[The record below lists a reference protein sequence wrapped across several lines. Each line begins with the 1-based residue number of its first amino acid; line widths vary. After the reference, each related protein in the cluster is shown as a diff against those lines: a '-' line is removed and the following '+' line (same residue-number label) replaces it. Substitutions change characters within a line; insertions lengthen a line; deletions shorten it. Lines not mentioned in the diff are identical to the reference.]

1 MVDGEHEV
9 EVVNEVELD
18 HKLSEVHKFE
28 LYKDLQGYCCLW
40 ESSNVDYKNKH
51 VKEKGKSVRGP
62 VLPPGNPVSHIYLTN
77 ITMCNQLYF
86 DCYPSD
92 NFVKAMNDVRV
103 GGLSIR
109 NAAKKWGL
117 KRKTL
122 QDRLSG

>member
-1 MVDGEHEV
+1 
-9 EVVNEVELD
+9 
-18 HKLSEVHKFE
+18 
-28 LYKDLQGYCCLW
+28 
-40 ESSNVDYKNKH
+40 
-51 VKEKGKSVRGP
+51 
-62 VLPPGNPVSHIYLTN
+62 
-77 ITMCNQLYF
+77 MCNQLYF

-122 QDRLSG
+122 QDRLSGRVEIGRRRGHLHF